1 MLLVFYYIT
10 FPFFKQEKEVD
21 IQLTDFSGEI
31 DADMV
36 SYAIGLLIEANGV
49 Y

>member
-1 MLLVFYYIT
+1 MQITIELTEEQMDLL
-10 FPFFKQEKEVD
+10 EKEVD